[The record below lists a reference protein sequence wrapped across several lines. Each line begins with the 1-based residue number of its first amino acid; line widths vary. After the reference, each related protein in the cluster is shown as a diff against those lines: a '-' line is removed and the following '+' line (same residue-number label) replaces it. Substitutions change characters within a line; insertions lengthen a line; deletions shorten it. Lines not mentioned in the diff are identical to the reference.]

1 MRQICRLFIF
11 LLLFSVLFSARLY
24 ANEPAHGFC
33 EEGNRTVA
41 ISGLISTTKV
51 QQSFPACTITVYLHS
66 VSPPALAT
74 LYSDNAATP
83 TPLAN
88 PFTANADGSWRFYAA
103 NGGYDVVLSGAGFPA
118 PFTISDIQLSS
129 ASFITNFGAKCDGT
143 TNDTPA
149 LVTANNAM
157 VSAGGGTIVIP
168 SAVTCLLGTSVT
180 TSVGVTIQG
189 MTKGILSIASAA
201 TATLNEFYGDVSQ
214 HFISGSAMS
223 GGSLVLGPNVTE
235 IYPQWWGASGIGD
248 GSDQWAAFRSAIDSM
263 QTFPGQAATDHSR
276 GTTLTV
282 PHGKYQLNT
291 ELRIDR
297 TMTLKC
303 AGGGWSTR
311 EGCQLDF
318 PANSASQSGGNT
330 GNGILV
336 IRHAGGTGGDGT
348 GTAANP
354 ESYALNVTI
363 EGVFVNSLA
372 TTGGTG
378 VGIGITG
385 TTTLRDVT
393 VQNFPSHG
401 IYIQSAIG
409 AGTPA
414 WADSAGSE
422 LITPIAPS
430 QLGGAGN
437 KGGPDSWFIEN
448 TLSQINHGD
457 GLHIVGGDSN
467 GGTSINFQ
475 SNSNTLCGMSDQSGI
490 GSTHIQYL
498 AAGNSLCTIRTM
510 SAAGIYTIIGSNLTE
525 GNGTEQNVYSDGT
538 LLLNSIV
545 PTTILAGTHAP
556 KFFRASGTT
565 VSIPTLLSVNAS
577 GGASGATSITSNI
590 GGANGSIADVLNM
603 ASTNEVNSIT
613 SLIWDET
620 SKCWFWRNANSS
632 TLLPLEICSHL
643 ASGVL
648 ADSIVAPNG
657 ITVGSGAGTS
667 RIYAGL
673 GSPVNAVTAPVG
685 SLFMRQ
691 DGGTDTTLYSKI
703 TGTGNTGWEAM
714 QQAALKAVAT
724 LNFTSINP
732 GQNLDQTITVTG
744 ARVPDGVIVSKPD
757 TGAPIPA
764 GALITA
770 WVSANDTV
778 TVRLQNVNASGG
790 AAINIGMGNTYVQVF
805 SYN

>member
-1 MRQICRLFIF
+1 MSSVLTV
-11 LLLFSVLFSARLY
+11 LLLASPVYARTKIQ
-24 ANEPAHGFC
+24 GWC
-33 EEGNRTVA
+33 EQGGQTV
-41 ISGLISTTKV
+41 ITSGIISTTSV
-51 QQSFPACTITVYLHS
+51 QRSYETCTLTIY
-66 VSPPALAT
+66 SPGTTTAVT
-74 LYSDNAATP
+74 LYSDLSG
-83 TPLAN
+83 TPLGN
-88 PFTANADGSWRFYAA
+88 PFTNQNTNTGQWFAYIDVPDVDVKFAATGLATYTIGNYVTNPATNPMSFGALCNGSTNDAA
-103 NGGYDVVLSGAGFPA
+103 AL
-118 PFTISDIQLSS
+118 LS
-129 ASFITNFGAKCDGT
+129 ASN
-143 TNDTPA
+143 A
-149 LVTANNAM
+149 LQ
-157 VSAGGGTIVIP
+157 SAGGGSLVLP
-168 SAVTCLLGTSVT
+168 AGRTCVVGTT
-180 TSVGVTIQG
+180 
-189 MTKGILSIASAA
+189 MTFGTKVVLAPGPLGILSIASGF
-201 TATLNEFYGDVSQ
+201 TATVSGVVTADSATQ
-214 HFISGSAMS
+214 HFISGTAMS
-223 GGSLVLGPNVTE
+223 AGGLVLGPNVTE

-510 SAAGIYTIIGSNLTE
+510 AAAGIYTIIGSNLTE

-590 GGANGSIADVLNM
+590 GGANGNIADVLNM

-632 TLLPLEICSHL
+632 ALLPLEICSHL

-691 DGGTDTTLYSKI
+691 DGGADTTLYSKV
-703 TGTGNTGWEAM
+703 TGTGNTGWMAM
-714 QQAALKAVAT
+714 PNAVLSGTAALDFPSTNAQLSAD
-724 LNFTSINP
+724 L
-732 GQNLDQTITVTG
+732 TITVTG
-744 ARVPDGVIVSKPD
+744 AIKGDSAVCSPPDSGSFDANV
-757 TGAPIPA
+757 AY
-764 GALITA
+764 TA
-770 WVSANDTV
+770 FVSANDTV
-778 TVRLQNVNASGG
+778 TVRLNNYSSMAVNP
-790 AAINIGMGNTYVQVF
+790 GNGTVVCRVF
-805 SYN
+805 K